1 MSSEEKKVKKLVL
14 IDLKTMY
21 IEFIQEDDNIVMF
34 EKWSG
39 EEDTVEAELGN
50 ISENDLI
57 EEILKRL
64 NDEFKLPKPIAGELK
79 ARLKRIG
86 FPITIRLIEQE
97 KTNTLEIKGQKGNF
111 QLVIRYQIV

>member
-1 MSSEEKKVKKLVL
+1 MSSEEKKVRKLVL

-21 IEFIQEDDNIVMF
+21 IEFLQENDNIVMI

-39 EEDTVEAELGN
+39 EEDTVEAELGS
-50 ISENDLI
+50 ISENALI

-64 NDEFKLPKPIAGELK
+64 NDEFKLPKSITGELK

-97 KTNTLEIKGQKGNF
+97 RTNTLDVKGRKGSF